1 MPVTP
6 TIADGQQTAQIGR
19 RNCAIIAPGVDDIVG
34 VTDDEILVAMRL
46 LFERLKLVVEPSG
59 ASALA
64 AILAGRVD
72 VSDQTVGVTSFGRQ
86 RRRRAVHGVVRLTA
100 GQEPVVC
107 IRGQPTFKP

>member
-1 MPVTP
+1 VTP

-72 VSDQTVGVTSFGRQ
+72 VSDQSVGVTLSGGNVDVAQFTGLFG
-86 RRRRAVHGVVRLTA
+86 
-100 GQEPVVC
+100 
-107 IRGQPTFKP
+107 